1 MKKTQLTGK
10 WKQLGTHTEL
20 FEWAASRLCT
30 TKDEL
35 DAVGERELVVLQV
48 FESKEVNKTKEAS
61 FGMVLS
67 CKKLFRNFL
76 TAAAYGDLVSISC
89 DGTYRLTDAGW
100 TLINLGVVGVIYD
113 EKERQFHQRFYP
125 CAFGF
130 VRTECELAYEALFE
144 SVNRCVYN
152 CLGMELKPTVGVAD
166 HAVCIAAALGK
177 AWPEMVFVTCWP
189 HVSRKCLATK
199 KKSMLSDKEF
209 LVSVVKTDINSLYK
223 CTSYKHFKALS
234 AKLMTKWRNKGEA
247 RYADWFTDTYLT
259 APFDSWFVG
268 ASTLPGSLPQQ
279 QGIESF
285 HKSIRAH
292 MGLYLRAAMVYF
304 LEFSMGQI
312 IHFCCAH
319 RAPEEIRP
327 FAEAPLLHS
336 QLTKAKAITLD
347 ITKFYVVQTQ
357 CLQTFYINRKD
368 HFDQRVTKAL
378 TKRYDK
384 AQDQSLYRVRVSA
397 KIKFE
402 KLRALPK
409 VNSDTAQLFRKKYS
423 CECKAYVMSGWV
435 CSHVLAAA
443 AIKQHLNIDEIQAG
457 IPHRRR
463 PGRPRKELSCLV
475 RDSLEAAEGDDTRST
490 GPTARLKRHL
500 EKYPSE
506 AIGYKALHRFKT
518 SLPESPKEFQISC
531 FSGVVTSVQADNKPV
546 TWTITFTDADS
557 HDVEVDDS

>member
-1 MKKTQLTGK
+1 MEKKQLTGK

-30 TKDEL
+30 TKDEF

-67 CKKLFRNFL
+67 CKKLLRNFL

-113 EKERQFHQRFYP
+113 EKECQFHQRFYP

-130 VRTECELAYEALFE
+130 VRTECELAYEALFK

-152 CLGMELKPTVGVAD
+152 CLGMELKPTVGAAD

-189 HVSRKCLATK
+189 H
-199 KKSMLSDKEF
+199 
-209 LVSVVKTDINSLYK
+209 
-223 CTSYKHFKALS
+223 
-234 AKLMTKWRNKGEA
+234 LMTKWRNKGEA

-285 HKSIRAH
+285 HKSIKAH

-312 IHFCCAH
+312 LHLCCAH

-347 ITKFYVVQTQ
+347 TTKFYVVQTQ

-368 HFDQRVTKAL
+368 HFDQR
-378 TKRYDK
+378 

-443 AIKQHLNIDEIQAG
+443 AIKQHLNIGEIQAG

-557 HDVEVDDS
+557 HDVEVDELVTDITMTTSRHI